1 MSRKIFSLILAIV
14 TVFSM
19 MTAAYADD
27 SVTITDMTGREIT
40 FSEPVTRLVVLTAA
54 DCEIVYALGAGDTV
68 IGRGEYCDYPAE
80 VLDVAVV
87 NSGTE
92 TNIEQVLALA
102 PQVVLMSTMDQSE
115 EQIAALENAGVK
127 VVASNADDI
136 QGVYYCI
143 EMIGAMLGKDAEAE
157 AMVNEMKATFDK
169 IVADAASSETAGKS
183 VYLEVSPL
191 QWGLW
196 AGCKGTF
203 MDEIITMCGLTNIF
217 GDIEGWQQVSEE
229 QVIERNP
236 DYIVSTTMY
245 FGEGPMP
252 VEEIM
257 GRTGWENISAVVS
270 GNVFN
275 ADNNEVTRPGPRLT
289 NAAVSLYNFFNGITV
304 EAE

>member
-14 TVFSM
+14 TVFTM
-19 MTAAYADD
+19 MTAAYAENT
-27 SVTITDMTGREIT
+27 VTITDMTGREIT
-40 FSEPVTRLVVLTAA
+40 FSEPVTRMVVLTAA

-92 TNIEQVLALA
+92 TNIEQVLALE

-115 EQIAALENAGVK
+115 EQIVALENAGVK

-169 IVADAASSETAGKS
+169 IAADAASSEAAGKR

-289 NAAVSLYNFFNGITV
+289 NAAVSLYNFFNGINV